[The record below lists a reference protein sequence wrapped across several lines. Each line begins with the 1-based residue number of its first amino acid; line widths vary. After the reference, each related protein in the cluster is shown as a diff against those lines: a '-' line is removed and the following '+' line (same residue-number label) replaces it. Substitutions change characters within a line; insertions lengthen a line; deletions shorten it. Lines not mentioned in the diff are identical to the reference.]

1 MYNFL
6 NTFQRSTRNRN
17 QNRPQGPR
25 PNTSMVTPRFFL
37 SSVMRNRGPSQMR
50 MVLPHGSSFPASSP
64 SSTPPDP
71 TFPQLSSISSFDF
84 DNPIFTF
91 DLEESNIDVLEM
103 MYQIEQNIIRE
114 SKIYANTTPVRYG
127 NKKNKIKNDMCP
139 ILQTS
144 FEENTIVSW
153 FLPCHHAIDLST
165 FEKFVSHFSKCP
177 LCNTP
182 LAV

>member
-1 MYNFL
+1 
-6 NTFQRSTRNRN
+6 
-17 QNRPQGPR
+17 
-25 PNTSMVTPRFFL
+25 
-37 SSVMRNRGPSQMR
+37 
-50 MVLPHGSSFPASSP
+50 
-64 SSTPPDP
+64 
-71 TFPQLSSISSFDF
+71 
-84 DNPIFTF
+84 
-91 DLEESNIDVLEM
+91 LEESNIDVLEM
-103 MYQIEQNIIRE
+103 MYQMEKDIIRE
-114 SKIYANTTPVRYG
+114 SKIYANTTPVRYR

-153 FLPCHHAIDLST
+153 FLPCHHAIDSST